1 MMDEGVRVVRKGRAT
16 ETDSFASYKV
26 SWYQIGIF
34 GHMSFRILNV
44 LKHLKN
50 QTD

>member
-26 SWYQIGIF
+26 SQNP
-34 GHMSFRILNV
+34 MENP
-44 LKHLKN
+44 
-50 QTD
+50 